1 MSRYLNENHVAAIAE
16 YPGSNVLVQ
25 DVVIGSKWPALFA
38 AVLGGVMIFGVG
50 FSDLSVSHNAA
61 HDTRHA
67 MVFPC
72 H

>member
-1 MSRYLNENHVAAIAE
+1 MATHLTHNTSAATSAVAGNDLLVRGAE
-16 YPGSNVLVQ
+16 G
-25 DVVIGSKWPALFA
+25 GGKWPALFA
-38 AVLGGVMIFGVG
+38 ALLGAVMVFGVG
-50 FSDLSVSHNAA
+50 FSDLSMSHNAA